1 MSSSTSATL
10 KKIRFCKNA
19 NLKEVVKRI
28 EEQYVLS
35 YSIQFKRRDV
45 LREVIQQNHFFRN
58 SNCYFDVKL
67 LCPEF
72 ERYFFN
78 HCHPEL
84 LYFDRE
90 YFEKRMLIFKLL
102 NKKSVLYLSEQVLQF
117 LYF

>member
-1 MSSSTSATL
+1 MLTRT
-10 KKIRFCKNA
+10 KKTNICFCKNGKK
-19 NLKEVVKRI
+19 KEIVKRI
-28 EEQYVLS
+28 DEQYVLS
-35 YSIQFKRRDV
+35 YSLQFKRRDV
-45 LREVIQQNHFFRN
+45 IREVIQQNHFFRN
-58 SNCYFDVKL
+58 SNCYFDIQL

-78 HCHPEL
+78 HCHPDL

-102 NKKSVLYLSEQVLQF
+102 NKNSVHYLSEQILKF